1 LSVLH
6 GNTPLAPSAPEDFKS
21 AAIRAGEFILRQQHA
36 DGQFYYIYYALDH
49 RHFGTSGSSLARHA
63 GAIYSLSQLYAHT
76 REQRFAHSAAQAARW
91 LLDRYSRPCG
101 TGRRCLVQSRD
112 AKLGE
117 TALTLIALLE
127 YQRATQ
133 QDEFSMAAREFG
145 EFVLAMQ
152 RVDGEFHHVYD
163 IRRQTPHSQRRLLF
177 ASEQAALA
185 LVMTYNVFA
194 DRRSLQGAE
203 RALDFL
209 TGPKYAYFVGWF
221 AYGEDH
227 WTCIAAEEAW
237 PHLTSRRYVD
247 FCSGYAAYLR
257 RLQYGTNHPVYAGQ
271 YGFSYVLVP
280 QVAAAAGYTE
290 AMISTYRLSVHHGQA
305 DAVLKAQ
312 VLAALEALRRNQLRD
327 DNSYLATSPLDASGG
342 VRRSIVQQDIRLDF
356 TQHALSALI
365 RGAEL

>member
-1 LSVLH
+1 VLH
-6 GNTPLAPSAPEDFKS
+6 GNTPLAPPTPEDFRN
-21 AAIRAGEFILRQQHA
+21 AAIRAGDFILRQQLA
-36 DGQFYYIYYALDH
+36 DGQFRYVYDALDH
-49 RHFGTSGSSLARHA
+49 RHLGTSSSSLARHA
-63 GAIYSLSQLYAHT
+63 GAIYSLSQLYARTH
-76 REQRFAHSAAQAARW
+76 EQRFAHSAAQAARW
-91 LLDRYSRPCG
+91 LLNRYSRPCG
-101 TGRRCLVQSRD
+101 AGRRCVAPGRP

-133 QDEFSMAAREFG
+133 QEEFSMAAREFG

-152 RVDGEFHHVYD
+152 RADGEFHHVYD
-163 IRRQTPHSQRRLLF
+163 TRRQTPQAQPRRLF

-194 DRRSLQGAE
+194 DRRALQGAE

-221 AYGEDH
+221 GYGEDH

-237 PHLTSRRYVD
+237 PHLTSPRYVD
-247 FCSGYAAYLR
+247 FCRGYGAYLR
-257 RLQYGTNHPVYAGQ
+257 RLQYAATHPVFAGQ

-280 QVAAAAGYTE
+280 QTAATAGYTE
-290 AMISTYRLSVHHGQA
+290 AMLSTYRLSVRHGQA
-305 DAVLKAQ
+305 DAVLQAQ
-312 VLAALEALRRNQLRD
+312 VLAGLEALRRDQLRD
-327 DNSYLATSPLDASGG
+327 DNSYLATSPRDASGG